1 MGKKV
6 TDDLTTGAAPGP
18 RCLGVIVSGTLMGRT
33 RRVFKTKEGNSRYLI
48 ALAVA
53 IPGTVAMVERWSDQ
67 AAPPDL
73 PALGAE
79 VALPVAVR
87 AYVHRGA
94 PHYRL
99 LWGDGDSAAEEF

>member
-6 TDDLTTGAAPGP
+6 TDDLTTGAPPGP

-33 RRVFKTKEGNSRYLI
+33 RRVFRTKEGKSRYLI

-53 IPGTVAMVERWSDQ
+53 IPGTVAMVERWADE
-67 AAPPDL
+67 AVPPGL
-73 PALGAE
+73 PMLGAE
-79 VALPVAVR
+79 VTIPVAVR
-87 AYVHRGA
+87 AYVHRGS

-99 LWGDGDSAAEEF
+99 LWGEGDSAAEEF